1 VKTKEPKLGEPAES
15 SVPTPAKNLAKGLGI
30 LNLIATR
37 TDGLTLTEV
46 SRLSGVP
53 KATAHR
59 LINVLLEYG
68 MVRASSEDKYLAGP
82 QCLVLGNLF
91 LSGLSLRQEAQD
103 LLRKLSQQTL
113 ETCHLGIKDGTQI
126 VYIEKVESPHPVR
139 MYSRVGATN
148 PVHSTALGRAIL
160 AYCDEEAVEAVISSG
175 LERRT
180 PNTITEPERFRA
192 NLVEVKR
199 RGYAVDDIENE
210 VGIRCVAAPVFD
222 HTGEVVAGISVS
234 GPEQRV
240 SADRLND
247 LGVKV
252 AASAFDLSKR
262 LGYAAEGKDDYRSVS
277 G

>member
-1 VKTKEPKLGEPAES
+1 MISEPAKPS
-15 SVPTPAKNLAKGLGI
+15 TQGPAKNLAKGLGI
-30 LNLIATR
+30 LNMIANSD
-37 TDGLTLTEV
+37 DGLTLSEV
-46 SRLSGVP
+46 TQLSGVP

-59 LINVLLEYG
+59 LINVLLEHG
-68 MVRASSEDKYLAGP
+68 MVRVSSENRYFAGP
-82 QCLVLGNLF
+82 QCLILGNLF
-91 LSGLSLRQEAQD
+91 LGGLSLRQEAQD
-103 LLRKLSQQTL
+103 LLRKLARDTL
-113 ETCHLGIKDGTQI
+113 ETCHLGIKEGPQI
-126 VYIEKVESPHPVR
+126 VYIEKVESPHAVR

-148 PVHSTALGRAIL
+148 PVHSTALGRAML
-160 AYCDEEAVEAVISSG
+160 AYCDEDAIEAVISSG

-180 PNTITEPERFRA
+180 PNTITEPDLFRA
-192 NLVEVKR
+192 KLAEVKS
-199 RGYAVDDIENE
+199 RGFAVDDIENE
-210 VGIRCVAAPVFD
+210 EGIRCVAAPVFD

-262 LGYAAEGKDDYRSVS
+262 LGYAAGGKDDYRSVS

>member
-1 VKTKEPKLGEPAES
+1 MIDKPAES
-15 SVPTPAKNLAKGLGI
+15 SVPTPAKNLAKGLSI
-30 LNLIATR
+30 LNLIAER
-37 TDGLTLTEV
+37 ADGLTLSEV

-59 LINVLLEYG
+59 LISVLSEYG
-68 MVRASSEDKYLAGP
+68 MVRANLEDKYLAGP

-91 LSGLSLRQEAQD
+91 LSGLNLRQEAQD
-103 LLRKLSQQTL
+103 ILRKLSQETL

-126 VYIEKVESPHPVR
+126 VYIEKVENPHPVR

-180 PNTITEPERFRA
+180 ANTITEPERFRA

-199 RGYAVDDIENE
+199 RGFAVDDIENE
-210 VGIRCVAAPVFD
+210 DGIRCVAAPVFG

-240 SADRLND
+240 TADRLND
-247 LGVKV
+247 LGLKV
-252 AASAFDLSKR
+252 AASAVDLSKR
-262 LGYAAEGKDDYRSVS
+262 LGYAVEGKDVYRSVS